1 MYTIRLNVAKY
12 AASRTQKRVITKMN
26 EFLNSGKSG
35 AAASTPTVVNSEHKK
50 EPTTG
55 GLEIILLFW
64 KYLEFWDE
72 F

>member
-35 AAASTPTVVNSEHKK
+35 SASSIATTANREHVK

-55 GLEIILLFW
+55 AVGS
-64 KYLEFWDE
+64 YMG
-72 F
+72 